1 MTRLKVISS
10 ATLASAIGMLLIGAA
25 PANAAINAQGAE
37 QLKTL
42 IQKYIDE
49 QKQMVSAY
57 NARMDTTGDLIVVP
71 KDTYYQVITPYIK
84 TVYPGNQSYDLG
96 KIAINAMPGNT
107 PDEWKVSFSLPS
119 PISFKDENG
128 KDIIKVVLGPQKTA
142 GLWNTSMG
150 YTTSLKATFDNIN
163 FTVVNDTAKPPVTGV
178 IASINIDQ
186 SLTKDQATQK
196 WSGPIRAKAT
206 DIKTTSEGPD
216 KIQIGEIGLQYDISN
231 LDTDSLNKFRE
242 QFKALGASGN
252 AMANIENSPEI
263 AKKSMDLF
271 TEMFRTN
278 FGEFTAKYE
287 VKAFKASFPTAKPNP
302 VDIGLDNGYVGV
314 TFKQDVPNKTGAGFS
329 FGFSGLTVPKTEWT
343 NLTPTSADINIM
355 FHDMPMADIM
365 KVVQE
370 NNPALAKDPSTV
382 PPANTPSP
390 MAVLPEILSKAG
402 TRVTQSLNINA
413 PSYKVQGSGE
423 AKASVTAITGFTA
436 DEMLT
441 VEGLDAVMAELQ
453 KLSATSPDA
462 KQALGPMTMM
472 QMMGQQDPA
481 NPAVRTYHLIAAE
494 DGKVTM
500 NGSDLS
506 SLTGMT
512 PQGSD
517 EVPAPPEITSEPKPS
532 PSASH

>member
-10 ATLASAIGMLLIGAA
+10 ATLASAIGMLLMGAA
-25 PANAAINAQGAE
+25 PANAAIDAQGAE

-49 QKQMVSAY
+49 QKQMVSIY
-57 NARMDTTGDLIVVP
+57 NVRMDTTGDLIVIP
-71 KDTYYQVITPYIK
+71 KDTYYQVTTPYIK

-128 KDIIKVVLGPQKTA
+128 KDILKVVLGPQKTA
-142 GLWNTSMG
+142 GLWNASMG
-150 YTTSLKATFDNIN
+150 YMTSLKATFDNIG
-163 FTVVNDTAKPPVTGV
+163 FTVADGTAKPPITGV
-178 IASINIDQ
+178 ITSVNIDQ

-206 DIKTTSEGPD
+206 DIKTTSQGPD
-216 KIQIGEIGLQYDISN
+216 KIQIGEIGLQYDIRN

-252 AMANIENSPEI
+252 AVANIENSPEI
-263 AKKSMDLF
+263 AKKSMDMF

-302 VDIGLDNGYVGV
+302 VDIALDNGYFGV
-314 TFKQDVPNKTGAGFS
+314 TFKQDIPNKTGAGFS
-329 FGFSGLTVPKTEWT
+329 FGFSGLTVPKTDWT
-343 NLTPTSADINIM
+343 SLTPTSADINIM

-365 KVVQE
+365 KVAQE
-370 NNPALAKDPSTV
+370 NNPALSKDPNAVS
-382 PPANTPSP
+382 PANTPSP
-390 MAVLPEILSKAG
+390 MAVLPEMLSKAG
-402 TRVTQSLNINA
+402 TRVTQSLSINA

-423 AKASVTAITGFTA
+423 AKASATAMTGFTA

-441 VEGLDAVMAELQ
+441 VEGLDTIIAELQ
-453 KLSATSPDA
+453 KLSATSHDA
-462 KQALGPMTMM
+462 KQALGPLTMM

-481 NPAVRTYHLIAAE
+481 NPAKRTYHLIAAE

-506 SLTGMT
+506 SLMGMP
-512 PQGSD
+512 PQDGA
-517 EVPAPPEITSEPKPS
+517 EVPPPAEMVPETAPA
-532 PSASH
+532 PSAAH